1 MGELRSQKQQ
11 REQLVRALRAAGKSW
26 VDVAEALR
34 QRYRFNARV
43 AFRYAHEW
51 SQHQAA
57 YEWNQRWPDELKTFK
72 SFSYWEQWPSR
83 TGHAP
88 TFDNFSKLAELYECA
103 VSDLLVDLP
112 NFRHRDSAANPPDT
126 ALTVCKPDA
135 ELVVPSD
142 VAVWA
147 TATGLQLPDT
157 LVTMLM
163 QYLGSLVMPDHKM
176 RVTPRDRDQAYH
188 QLVQFLRSWAHTMDR
203 RDVLHLLAWA
213 GTAASVFP
221 ATVGDEHER
230 VASVLSRSSRVDTQT
245 IDHIE
250 AVLWHCRR
258 QKRALGPQAVLATVL
273 AQRDLTRALVPDCPG
288 DLRPRM
294 LSTLSEASRQAGW
307 LSFDLKQFDHARYY
321 YEDARALAHE
331 AENTGLGAFV
341 LCVMSQLATWQGKP
355 RIGIDHAVAA
365 GQWAS
370 RTGDLRLR
378 ANAADVAARAYA
390 TDGQRDACLAAL
402 DTAHTALTAADD
414 QTPSYSDLDEAIH
427 ISVRGECHLKL
438 SEPDR
443 TVSYAQQSLKLL
455 GRSHARR
462 SVAMTIVDLVEA
474 YVQCNEID
482 EAAWLLGD
490 AGEIAAGNGSLR
502 LIERLEQARAGMQ
515 PWQHTAAVRALDER
529 LAAYG
534 SVNS

>member
-1 MGELRSQKQQ
+1 MGELRSQKQH
-11 REQLVRALRAAGKSW
+11 REQLVRALRAAGKTR

-57 YEWNQRWPDELKTFK
+57 HEWNQRWPDELKTFK
-72 SFSYWEQWPSR
+72 AFSYWEQWPSR

-88 TFDNFSKLAELYECA
+88 TFDNLGKLAELYECA

-147 TATGLQLPDT
+147 TAAGLQLPDT
-157 LVTMLM
+157 LVAMLM
-163 QYLGSLVMPDHKM
+163 HYLGSLVTPDREM
-176 RVTPRDRDQAYH
+176 RNTPRDRDQAYH

-203 RDVLHLLAWA
+203 RDVLRLLARA

-230 VASVLSRSSRVDTQT
+230 VASVLSRSSRVDAQT
-245 IDHIE
+245 IEHIE

-258 QKRALGPQAVLATVL
+258 QDHALGPQAVLTTVL
-273 AQRDLTRALVPDCPG
+273 AQRDLTRALVPDCP
-288 DLRPRM
+288 DTLQPRI
-294 LSTLSEASRQAGW
+294 LSVLSEASRQAGW
-307 LSFDLKQFDHARYY
+307 LSFDLKQFDHAGYY
-321 YEDARALAHE
+321 YEDARTLAHE

-341 LCVMSQLATWQGKP
+341 LCEMSHLATWQGKP

-365 GQWAS
+365 GQWAD
-370 RTGDLRLR
+370 RTDDVRLR
-378 ANAADVAARAYA
+378 AYTADVAARAYA
-390 TDGQRDACLAAL
+390 AEGQRDACVSAL
-402 DTAHTALTAADD
+402 DTAHTVLTTADD
-414 QTPSYSDLDEAIH
+414 HAPSYTVYDEAIH
-427 ISVRGECHLKL
+427 ISIRGGCHL
-438 SEPDR
+438 EFGETDR
-443 TVSYAQQSLKLL
+443 AVSYAQQSLELL
-455 GRSHARR
+455 DRSRTR
-462 SVAMTIVDLVEA
+462 EIAMTIVDLAEV
-474 YVQCNEID
+474 YVHCNEID
-482 EAAWLLGD
+482 EAAQLLGD
-490 AGEIAAGNGSLR
+490 AGNIAAGHSSCR
-502 LIERLEQARAGMQ
+502 LIGRLEQARAAMQ
-515 PWQHTAAVRALDER
+515 PWQHTAAVRGLDER

-534 SVNS
+534 LV